1 MDSEF
6 GNDFITISD
15 DDGNEFELEHI
26 DTIEMGDELYMVFLP
41 AYMDDNDED
50 YGVVIL
56 KVVEEDGEEQ
66 FHSVDDAEELEAV
79 HEIYMN
85 RLFEENEEED
95 EQQ

>member
-1 MDSEF
+1 MDSGF

-26 DTIEMGDELYMVFLP
+26 DTIEMGDELFMVFLP
-41 AYMDDNDED
+41 VYMDPDEED

-66 FHSVDDAEELEAV
+66 FHSVDDPEELEAV
-79 HEIYMN
+79 HEIYMR
-85 RLFEENEEED
+85 RLFDEENGED
-95 EQQ
+95 E

>member
-1 MDSEF
+1 MMDGEY

-41 AYMDDNDED
+41 TDLDDDDED

-66 FHSVDDAEELEAV
+66 FDTVDDPDEKEAV
-79 HEIYMN
+79 YKIYQE
-85 RLFEENEEED
+85 RLFSEEEED
-95 EQQ
+95 EE